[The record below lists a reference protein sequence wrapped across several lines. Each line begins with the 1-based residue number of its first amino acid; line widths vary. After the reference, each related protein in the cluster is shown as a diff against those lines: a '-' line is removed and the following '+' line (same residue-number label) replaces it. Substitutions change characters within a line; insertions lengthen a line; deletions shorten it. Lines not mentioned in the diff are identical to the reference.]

1 MGMKISKII
10 FIAIALPIVLMVF
23 YIFVQ
28 QWNYLEIRDTL
39 FTDNLNES
47 ASRMLIRSAPSSNL
61 LTGIGKDFAAA
72 RKISDNVYGAQ
83 EISKIENLPTIQ
95 KIPLLVKL
103 NYGIGGAGCGTVA
116 DIETKA
122 KIMKYNFVYGCCSD
136 FSKVFTLVAIAT
148 KTVVRE
154 VVTDAHTFSEAW
166 LPEFE
171 EWVFVDSQF
180 GLMARSKTSRSGFAS
195 VEELRYQILNG
206 SHDIAYLGKDSD
218 AIYINKSIQR
228 YYLQKEFWGSVRYL
242 DSMEVVSQSALL
254 SKLQLQAK
262 AISHL
267 IGYLVGVIPRF
278 SKVNWP
284 AENSI

>member
-1 MGMKISKII
+1 MGMKLSK
-10 FIAIALPIVLMVF
+10 FIAVVIGLL
-23 YIFVQ
+23 IFLTGFGIYVQ
-28 QWNYLEIRDTL
+28 QWNYLEIRDTF
-39 FTDNLNES
+39 FTKILNES
-47 ASRMLIRSAPSSNL
+47 ASRELVRSAPSSSL
-61 LTGIGKDFAAA
+61 LTGIDKDFEAA
-72 RKISDNVYGAQ
+72 RKISDNVYGAH
-83 EISKIENLPTIQ
+83 EIEKIENLPTIQ
-95 KIPLLVKL
+95 RIPLLVKL
-103 NYGIGGAGCGTVA
+103 NFGIGGAGCGTVA

-136 FSKVFTLVAIAT
+136 FSKVFTLVSIAT
-148 KTVVRE
+148 KTVIRE

-228 YYLQKEFWGSVRYL
+228 YYLQKDFWGSVRYL
-242 DSMEVVSQSALL
+242 DSMDVVSQSVLL

-262 AISHL
+262 AISHF